1 MDSGTGSHQKILPGL
16 VGLDDRVVLDGV
28 RLPLLRHGGIRG
40 QTELRHETWR
50 RKKTL
55 QMRDRR
61 SNMAEWSTPAAFV
74 KGGEQN
80 VLLGGR
86 TAWWVKALKYHCL
99 DGATMLLLVAT
110 VEQRRNR
117 RWNFSLQPTVEQ
129 RPRRRLPMHRD
140 VDHAAWRVE
149 IMLPVS
155 HQGKLSHHRPLDTS
169 HPIPKTP
176 NHPNANDE
184 TKLRARNHFRH
195 KQN

>member
-1 MDSGTGSHQKILPGL
+1 MVGGLLDSGTGSHQKILPGL

-110 VEQRRNR
+110 SKRRWNNVATDGGTSRCNR
-117 RWNFSLQPTVEQ
+117 RWNNVLDDGYRCIGTS
-129 RPRRRLPMHRD
+129 
-140 VDHAAWRVE
+140 
-149 IMLPVS
+149 IMQLGVL
-155 HQGKLSHHRPLDTS
+155 K
-169 HPIPKTP
+169 
-176 NHPNANDE
+176 
-184 TKLRARNHFRH
+184 
-195 KQN
+195 